1 MRRVL
6 IVEDSASTR
15 AFVRAVL
22 EAPEFTEILAKQ
34 GGDTDASG
42 TQATQAV
49 TVTEATCG
57 FDAMRLLPRGP
68 YDLIITDINMAD
80 INGLELIRF
89 IRKSVHHRTT
99 PLLII
104 STLRAQHDVERGLAL
119 GANKYL
125 AKPFTP
131 EELRQA
137 CERLLAEASVAA
149 EGDHPS
155 TPASPASP
163 PRGV

>member
-1 MRRVL
+1 MRSVL
-6 IVEDSASTR
+6 VVEDSVSAR

-22 EAPEFTEILAKQ
+22 EAPEFAAPHD
-34 GGDTDASG
+34 G
-42 TQATQAV
+42 V
-49 TVTEATCG
+49 TVVEASCG

-89 IRKSVHHRTT
+89 IRKSAHHRTT

-104 STLRAQHDVERGLAL
+104 SSLRGEQDVDRGLAL
-119 GANKYL
+119 GANAYL

-131 EELRQA
+131 EQLGRT
-137 CERLLAEASVAA
+137 CERLLAAGAATAS
-149 EGDHPS
+149 PS
-155 TPASPASP
+155 EPASGGHGS
-163 PRGV
+163 

>member
-1 MRRVL
+1 MRSVL
-6 IVEDSASTR
+6 VVEDSVSAR

-22 EAPEFTEILAKQ
+22 EAPDFAVKQ
-34 GGDTDASG
+34 GG
-42 TQATQAV
+42 V
-49 TVTEATCG
+49 TVLEASCG

-89 IRKSVHHRTT
+89 IRKSAHHRTT

-104 STLRAQHDVERGLAL
+104 SSLRGEQDVDRGIAL
-119 GANKYL
+119 GANAYL

-131 EELRQA
+131 EQLRQI
-137 CERLLAEASVAA
+137 CESLLVAGTGA
-149 EGDHPS
+149 VHPS
-155 TPASPASP
+155 EP
-163 PRGV
+163 GLGGHG

>member
-6 IVEDSASTR
+6 VVEDSLSAR

-22 EAPEFTEILAKQ
+22 ESAGFA
-34 GGDTDASG
+34 
-42 TQATQAV
+42 AV
-49 TVTEATCG
+49 HGPCAVVEAQSG

-80 INGLELIRF
+80 INGLELAHF
-89 IRKSVHHRTT
+89 IRQSEHHRTT

-104 STLRAQHDVERGLAL
+104 STQRAELDVERGLAL
-119 GANKYL
+119 GANAYL

-131 EELRQA
+131 EQLSET
-137 CERLLAEASVAA
+137 CGRLLGPPSPVE
-149 EGDHPS
+149 HPS
-155 TPASPASP
+155 DPTDGGP
-163 PRGV
+163 